1 MAFRA
6 LTLIERRLAS
16 RLIEPHEMHALIRA
30 YMAGEVP
37 DYQMAAW
44 LMTVHYAGLGSSEQA
59 ALTDAMLE
67 SGVTLPKTGA
77 PRVDKHSTGGIGDKV
92 SLVLVP
98 MVASLGLKVPMISGR
113 GLGHTGGTLDKLE
126 AIPGFR
132 TNLSLDE
139 AMAQLDRIGCFMIS
153 QTADLVPADRRLYAL
168 RDATATVDPV
178 SLISASIV
186 SKKLAEGLSGLVLDV
201 TYGSGAFIEL
211 LNEARIFASEVIYLT
226 RKYDCRTVAFITAM
240 DRPRG
245 WACGN
250 ALETEEAI
258 HALHGE
264 GPPDLMTITY
274 ALGADMLLL
283 GGLAANHDDA
293 RAALERSITS
303 GAAASKFQEIIEAQG
318 GNPGV
323 VDDPATLPQAP
334 VASRYRA
341 PRAGVIT
348 RMDGRLIGRGVR
360 SLGGG
365 RFRQEDSIDPTVGF
379 VFGVKPG
386 DRVREGQ
393 PIATIYARDSDGVLV
408 GESTLDVAV
417 EIGDEPEE
425 SLPLIVERLDRSIFE
440 SHHA

>member
-1 MAFRA
+1 MAFQA
-6 LTLIERRLAS
+6 LTLIERKLAS
-16 RLIEPHEMHALIRA
+16 RLIEPHEIHALIRA

-37 DYQMAAW
+37 DYQMAAL
-44 LMTVHYAGLGSSEQA
+44 LMTVRYDGLGSTEQV
-59 ALTDAMLE
+59 ALTEAMLQ

-132 TNLSLDE
+132 TDLSLDA
-139 AMAQLDRIGCFMIS
+139 AMAQMDRIGCFMIA
-153 QTADLVPADRRLYAL
+153 QTAELVPADRRLYAL
-168 RDATATVDPV
+168 RDATATVDSMP
-178 SLISASIV
+178 LISASIV

-201 TYGSGAFIEL
+201 TCGSGAFFGSL
-211 LNEARIFASEVIYLT
+211 DQARIFASEVIYIT
-226 RKYDCRTVAFITAM
+226 RKHNCRTVAFITAM
-240 DRPRG
+240 DQPRG

-264 GPPDLMTITY
+264 GPADLMTVTY
-274 ALGADMLLL
+274 ALAADMLLL
-283 GGLAANHDDA
+283 GGLAANHDEA

-323 VDDPATLPQAP
+323 VDDPGALPQAP
-334 VASRYRA
+334 VVARYHAR
-341 PRAGVIT
+341 RDGVIT
-348 RMDGRLIGRGVR
+348 GMDGRLIGRGIR

-379 VFGVKPG
+379 VFGVKLG

-393 PIATIYARDSDGVLV
+393 PIATIYARDSDGVSA
-408 GESTLDVAV
+408 GATTLDVAV
-417 EIGDEPEE
+417 RIGDEPEE
-425 SLPLIVERLDRSIFE
+425 ILPLIIERLDRSSFE
-440 SHHA
+440 T